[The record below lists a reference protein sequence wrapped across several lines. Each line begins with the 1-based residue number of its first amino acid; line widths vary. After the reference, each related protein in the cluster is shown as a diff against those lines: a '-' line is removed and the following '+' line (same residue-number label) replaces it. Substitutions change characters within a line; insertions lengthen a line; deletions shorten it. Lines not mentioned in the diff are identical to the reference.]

1 MRAAIYARV
10 STDTQTTQNQL
21 LELRDYCERR
31 GWAVTKEYVDDG
43 YTGSAASRPALDD
56 LILDAKRGRFDLV
69 VVWKLDRISRSL
81 RNLLLL
87 LDDFQ
92 HAGISFASVS
102 EGIDLT
108 TPGGRF
114 FAHLLGALSEY
125 EKQIIVQRVRLGLQ
139 RARKEGKRLG
149 RPCAAVSEADLA
161 AVAHLSLR
169 EAAIRL
175 KVSKSAVA
183 KWRRSG
189 RAA

>member
-10 STDTQTTQNQL
+10 STDMQTTQNQL

-56 LILDAKRGRFDLV
+56 LLRDAKRGRFDLL

-87 LDDFQ
+87 LDDLQ
-92 HAGISFASVS
+92 HSGVSFASIT

-114 FAHLLGALSEY
+114 MAHLLGALSEY

-149 RPCAAVSEADLA
+149 RPCADVSDADLR

-169 EAAIRL
+169 EAAVHL
-175 KVSKSAVA
+175 KVSKSAVS
-183 KWRRSG
+183 KWRRTG